1 MEPIRRHAL
10 VRGLVQGVGFR
21 FAARDEATRAGL
33 TGWVRNQDD
42 GTVEAE
48 LQGAPDAVGRMLEW
62 LGRGPSGAVVER
74 VDTRECDPVAAERGF
89 RIER

>member
-1 MEPIRRHAL
+1 MEPIRRHAI

-21 FAARDEATRAGL
+21 FAARDEASRAGL
-33 TGWVRNQDD
+33 TGWVRNLDD

-48 LQGAPDAVGRMLEW
+48 VQGAPDAVGRMLEW
-62 LGRGPSGAVVER
+62 LGHGPPGAQVEGL
-74 VDTRECDPVAAERGF
+74 DARECGPVAADHAF